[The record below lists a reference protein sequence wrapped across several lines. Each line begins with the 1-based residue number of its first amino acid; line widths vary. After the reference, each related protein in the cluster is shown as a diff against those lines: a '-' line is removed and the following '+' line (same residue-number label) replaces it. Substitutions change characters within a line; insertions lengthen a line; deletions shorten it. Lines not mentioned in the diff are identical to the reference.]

1 MLHLW
6 GALVCPSLDR
16 CNLIHTNAHE
26 QLLTKLLPAFLTLE
40 LKEILGFSLFLSLFL
55 FYLSFTISCRV
66 VTNMEMGK
74 RKDAKPNKTNLT

>member
-40 LKEILGFSLFLSLFL
+40 LKEILGFSLFFFSIYPFLSLAD
-55 FYLSFTISCRV
+55 LSQIW
-66 VTNMEMGK
+66 K
-74 RKDAKPNKTNLT
+74 WAKEKMQSPIKPT

>member
-55 FYLSFTISCRV
+55 FYLSFPISGRF
-66 VTNMEMGK
+66 VTNTEMGK